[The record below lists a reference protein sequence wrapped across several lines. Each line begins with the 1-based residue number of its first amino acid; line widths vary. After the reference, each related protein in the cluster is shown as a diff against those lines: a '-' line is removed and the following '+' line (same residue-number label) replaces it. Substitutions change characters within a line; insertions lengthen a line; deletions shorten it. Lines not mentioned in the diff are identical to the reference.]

1 MSVSSALHRQRDDH
15 ARAISR
21 TAMGFDGAAVGFD
34 KGLGNGQAEAV
45 STSVAGAR
53 GIATVKALKD
63 ARQLGGWNAW
73 SVVGDFHAAVPI
85 AGMDAHAYYLALR
98 TETNRVL

>member
-1 MSVSSALHRQRDDH
+1 MGVPSALHRQPDHH
-15 ARAISR
+15 ARAISG

-53 GIATVKALKD
+53 GVGTVKALKD

-85 AGMDAHAYYLALR
+85 AGTDAHAYRLALP
-98 TETNRVL
+98 TETDRVL